1 MSENPIKLIRFWQEL
16 KRRKTG
22 KVIVAYAATSFILLQ
37 LADILTPALLLPEW
51 TTRLITLIL
60 IIGFPIAV
68 IFSWVFDL
76 TPEGIK
82 KTESIEVSESKKIV
96 TTPAKRIFR
105 TSNIIIAALI
115 IVVGI
120 LAYPK
125 IFKRDTLERLRSSGE
140 RISVAVMPF
149 QNMTNDTTKNF
160 WQEMIQDNL
169 INTLTNSE
177 ELKVRQTESIITL
190 LQNNNVTNYALITPS
205 IASSVSQKLDA
216 NIFVRGS
223 INQTGTLIRL
233 NAKLIDSKTEDI
245 IKSFQKDGTEENI
258 LALTDT
264 LSSMV
269 KDFLIISKLKKRI
282 GYETSKIVSTND
294 PEAYIYFMQ
303 GQKAFDKGDFI
314 TAENMFLNSIRI
326 DSNFFAPIF
335 FISIAY
341 EKLDSIEQAKKYCQ
355 SAYKR
360 RDMMPLR
367 QEYYYKWLYARFFD
381 TPNDEI
387 IYLRQ
392 LMDFDDQLPFT
403 YYEVGN
409 GYSDFYNYE
418 KAIPEYKKA
427 LEIFDKWDSKPRWIT
442 NYTNLG
448 LAYHKTNQYKKEKKL
463 YHKAEQD
470 FPDHPDLIN
479 RQTILTLAEGKT
491 KDANKYVEKYKS
503 VLKENSASEA
513 TIATNLAGIYSEANL
528 PDQAEVYYRQALLLE
543 PENPIRMNR
552 LAYFL
557 IDKDSNKNEGLELVD
572 KALELSPDNYSY
584 LHTKGWGLYK
594 QGKYQEALDIL
605 QRSWNL
611 RRQNAVYNHEAFL
624 HLEATKK
631 AVAGLK

>member
-1 MSENPIKLIRFWQEL
+1 M
-16 KRRKTG
+16 
-22 KVIVAYAATSFILLQ
+22 YAGTAFI
-37 LADILTPALLLPEW
+37 ILEAINNLVSPLRLPEW
-51 TTRLITLIL
+51 TPTLVVVL
-60 IIGFPIAV
+60 LAIGLPFAI
-68 IFSWVFDL
+68 IFSWIFDI

-82 KTESIEVSESKKIV
+82 KTESIEASRKTKSHVAPV
-96 TTPAKRIFR
+96 KRR
-105 TSNIIIAALI
+105 LKASDIIIACLI
-115 IVVGI
+115 VIVAI

-125 IFKRDTLERLRSSGE
+125 IFKRDTLEKLRSSGE

-216 NIFVRGS
+216 NVFVHGS
-223 INQTGTLIRL
+223 INQTGTIIRL

-269 KDFLIISKLKKRI
+269 KDFLIISKLKKGI

-294 PEAYIYFMQ
+294 PEAYRYFMQ

-326 DSNFFAPIF
+326 DSNFYAPIF
-335 FISIAY
+335 YISIAY

-409 GYSDFYNYE
+409 GYSDLYNYE

-427 LEIFDKWDSKPRWIT
+427 LEILDKWDSKPRWIT

-448 LAYHKTNQYKKEKKL
+448 LAYHKTNQFKKEKKL

-470 FPDHPDLIN
+470 FPDHPDLIY
-479 RQTILTLAEGKT
+479 RQAILTFAEGQT
-491 KDANKYVEKYKS
+491 KDANEYVEKYKS

-513 TIATNLAGIYSEANL
+513 TIATNLAGIYSEANI
-528 PDQAEVYYRQALLLE
+528 PDKAEVYYRQALLLE

-557 IDKDSNKNEGLELVD
+557 IDKDRNKNEGLELVD

-584 LHTKGWGLYK
+584 LHAKGWGLYK
-594 QGKYQEALDIL
+594 QGKYLEALDIL

-624 HLEATKK
+624 NLEASKK
-631 AVAGLK
+631 AVAGQKNN